1 LEAVVEPS
9 ARRGLSEDLREIYDL
24 EIELGNELSHVEE
37 PAGSACPYAVI
48 FKRPLHLEAI
58 HQRLTL
64 PAGVKFWESRDP
76 HYSIEAGF
84 ASDVSRHSIS
94 GPIEESSDFLKWL
107 KMFVMR

>member
-1 LEAVVEPS
+1 MEPS
-9 ARRGLSEDLREIYDL
+9 PRRGLSEDLRGIYDL

-37 PAGSACPYAVI
+37 PAGSACPYAVV

-64 PAGVKFWESRDP
+64 SDGVKFWESRDP

-84 ASDVSRHSIS
+84 ASATSRHSIA
-94 GPIEESSDFLKWL
+94 GPIEPGSDFLKWL
-107 KMFVMR
+107 KMFVQR